1 MNHPDAPEDELLAS
15 ARRILTASP
24 TTFEVKPW
32 RELMTTTKNAG
43 AVAKAKEVKAAAK
56 RVAAK
61 IAPYKHEPKDDH
73 DPMIDGV
80 VPTKDTPDAF
90 GAFAMSQLTKGVDS
104 PPMGLVKS
112 NFPPTTTEGK
122 TMTEQEKTDEKA
134 RAAAAKQAEKEA
146 AAKAK
151 IEAKE
156 KANAEKKAA
165 AEAKAK
171 ERAEAKAKRD
181 AEKAKRDA
189 EKAAEKEAA
198 KAEKKPRER
207 TYEGSMLALS
217 ARVSD
222 GTYVKGV
229 NGQLRSNDDIA
240 IAMESVPAQKTVPL
254 LLEVLKLP
262 TNPYAHLN
270 YGQQSMNLRNRLRG
284 AVRKGLEV
292 GEDGAKVKVTMDY
305 LKQVRDDGGYTAETE
320 TEAAA
325 TAA

>member
-56 RVAAK
+56 RVAK
-61 IAPYKHEPKDDH
+61 KTPPYKHEPKV
-73 DPMIDGV
+73 DPGEGLDAEAASIARAEVG
-80 VPTKDTPDAF
+80 DAF
-90 GAFAMSQLTKGVDS
+90 GAFAMSQLGKGVDS
-104 PPMGLVKS
+104 PPTGLVKS

-122 TMTEQEKTDEKA
+122 IMTEQEKTDL
-134 RAAAAKQAEKEA
+134 AAKQAAEKQAAKEA
-146 AAKAK
+146 ATKAK

-171 ERAEAKAKRD
+171 ERAEA
-181 AEKAKRDA
+181 KAKRDA

-254 LLEVLKLP
+254 LLEVLKLG